1 MLSGY
6 VAIAYWSIMTLLTAL
21 IVAIML
27 IIRYGMGLDM
37 SRLKL
42 IIRGG
47 DCMRAVYVA
56 LIVNGRMT
64 IDNVAKSLREVVLAD
79 LAALGL
85 DGNGKPVDAE

>member
-1 MLSGY
+1 MM
-6 VAIAYWSIMTLLTAL
+6 ARLLRSAL
-21 IVAIML
+21 IGISVAL
-27 IIRYGMGLDM
+27 ALRLLD
-37 SRLKL
+37 K
-42 IIRGG
+42 GG
-47 DCMRAVYVA
+47 ENMRVVYVA

>member
-1 MLSGY
+1 M
-6 VAIAYWSIMTLLTAL
+6 
-21 IVAIML
+21 
-27 IIRYGMGLDM
+27 
-37 SRLKL
+37 RLKL
-42 IIRGG
+42 IIIALCNIMMGG

-85 DGNGKPVDAE
+85 DGAGKPIE